1 MIGVVNKNSI
11 KIKGVFGA
19 VQKLR
24 DAKFGYFCPPPLYVT
39 KRNVSLYPP
48 VLRNVTNLELP
59 SPEI

>member
-1 MIGVVNKNSI
+1 MSYMTLL
-11 KIKGVFGA
+11 GA

-24 DAKFGYFCPPPLYVT
+24 NANFRQFRPPPLYVT